1 MKSFQSFRLDVAN
14 HCLWRGEERVII
26 TPKAFDVL
34 RHLVENAGRLVTQ
47 SELLEAL
54 WPETYVNQ
62 EVLRKYILEIRKVL
76 GDRPQNPEFIE
87 TVIKRGYRFIAPV
100 TDASPPELA
109 DLPTPNAAEE
119 KPGDEAAPSSEESS
133 SEKRTA
139 WKLVLIP
146 TLALIVVLVC
156 VASGFVWFTRR
167 SHASSFSNTSI
178 AVLPFTDMS
187 PGKDQEY
194 FADGLSEQLINDLAK
209 VSGLKVVARSSAFQ
223 FKGQGEDL
231 RAVGQKLGIANVL
244 EGSVRKDGD
253 RVRITASLTKV
264 DDGFQ
269 LWSETY
275 DRDINRIFEAQ
286 DDIARDLTAALQ
298 VNLLS
303 STKSAI
309 PTHSPSTNPEAY
321 QAYLQ
326 GQYFV
331 ARGQDK
337 EDLDKALSYADQ
349 AIKLDAGFA
358 PAWAQRSQVLQTMAS
373 LALIEN
379 TDGFQRARE
388 SAAKAIALGPDLAA
402 GYLALGLIQINH
414 DWDWGGADASLRKAG
429 ALEPGNADVLCNR
442 AYLARYLGHEDE
454 AINLYKQAI
463 ALDPL
468 RASFHLGL
476 GYELFFVGRY
486 EEALAEL
493 QRTEELNPQISS
505 LHLTRG
511 KILMAQGHP
520 QEALAE
526 MEKETGQ
533 WEKFSGETLA
543 YHLLGR
549 HAESDAALKSLIATH
564 QNNCAYQIAEA
575 YAYRGE
581 TTEAFHWLDRAVRQR
596 DPGAP
601 ELKRSPLM
609 IGLRQDPRYAEL
621 LTKMHLAD

>member
-1 MKSFQSFRLDVAN
+1 MKAFQSFRLDAAN
-14 HCLWRGEERVII
+14 HSLWRGQERVII

-34 RHLVENAGRLVTQ
+34 RYLVENAGRLVTQ
-47 SELLEAL
+47 TELLEAL

-76 GDRPQNPEFIE
+76 GDRHKNPAFVE
-87 TVIKRGYRFIAPV
+87 TVTKRGYRFIAPV
-100 TDASPPELA
+100 TDESTTEPP
-109 DLPTPNAAEE
+109 DLHTSNVSQEAL
-119 KPGDEAAPSSEESS
+119 GDEAAQSEQESS
-133 SEKRTA
+133 SSKTRA
-139 WKLVLIP
+139 WKPPLIEA
-146 TLALIVVLVC
+146 LALVVA
-156 VASGFVWFTRR
+156 VACISGFVWLTRTR
-167 SHASSFSNTSI
+167 LHASSFNKTSI
-178 AVLPFTDMS
+178 AVLPFADMS

-223 FKGQGEDL
+223 FKGRSEDL
-231 RAVGQKLGIANVL
+231 RSVGHKLGVANVL
-244 EGSVRKDGD
+244 EGSVRKEGN

-275 DRDINRIFEAQ
+275 DREIDRIFEAQ
-286 DDIARDLTAALQ
+286 DDIARDVTAALQ
-298 VNLLS
+298 VKLLS
-303 STKSAI
+303 PAGSVISA
-309 PTHSPSTNPEAY
+309 HSPSTNPAAY

-326 GQYFV
+326 GQYFI

-337 EDLDKALSYADQ
+337 EDLEKALSYADQ
-349 AIKLDAGFA
+349 AIKLDGNFA

-373 LALIEN
+373 VALIE
-379 TDGFQRARE
+379 TMDGFRRARE
-388 SAAKAIALGPDLAA
+388 SAAKAIALDPNLAT

-414 DWDWGGADASLRKAG
+414 DWDWHGANASLKKAG
-429 ALEPGNADVLCNR
+429 TLEPGNADVLCNR

-454 AINLYKQAI
+454 AIDLYKQAI
-463 ALDPL
+463 ALDPM
-468 RASFHLGL
+468 RANFHLAL

-493 QRTEELNPQISS
+493 QRAEELNPQLSS

-511 KILMAQGHP
+511 KILMSQGHP

-526 MEKETGQ
+526 MEKETGE
-533 WEKFSGETLA
+533 WEKFSGETMA
-543 YHLLGR
+543 HHLLR
-549 HAESDAALKSLIATH
+549 QREESDASLKNLIATH
-564 QNNCAYQIAEA
+564 QYDCAYQIAEA

-581 TTEAFHWLDRAVRQR
+581 NNEAFHWLDRAVRQR
-596 DPGAP
+596 DAGAP

-609 IGLRQDPRYAEL
+609 INLRQDPRYADL
-621 LTKMHLAD
+621 LKEMHLAD

>member
-231 RAVGQKLGIANVL
+231 RAVGQKLGVANVL

-269 LWSETY
+269 
-275 DRDINRIFEAQ
+275 
-286 DDIARDLTAALQ
+286 
-298 VNLLS
+298 
-303 STKSAI
+303 
-309 PTHSPSTNPEAY
+309 
-321 QAYLQ
+321 
-326 GQYFV
+326 
-331 ARGQDK
+331 
-337 EDLDKALSYADQ
+337 
-349 AIKLDAGFA
+349 
-358 PAWAQRSQVLQTMAS
+358 
-373 LALIEN
+373 
-379 TDGFQRARE
+379 
-388 SAAKAIALGPDLAA
+388 
-402 GYLALGLIQINH
+402 
-414 DWDWGGADASLRKAG
+414 
-429 ALEPGNADVLCNR
+429 
-442 AYLARYLGHEDE
+442 
-454 AINLYKQAI
+454 
-463 ALDPL
+463 
-468 RASFHLGL
+468 
-476 GYELFFVGRY
+476 
-486 EEALAEL
+486 
-493 QRTEELNPQISS
+493 
-505 LHLTRG
+505 
-511 KILMAQGHP
+511 
-520 QEALAE
+520 
-526 MEKETGQ
+526 
-533 WEKFSGETLA
+533 
-543 YHLLGR
+543 
-549 HAESDAALKSLIATH
+549 
-564 QNNCAYQIAEA
+564 
-575 YAYRGE
+575 
-581 TTEAFHWLDRAVRQR
+581 
-596 DPGAP
+596 
-601 ELKRSPLM
+601 
-609 IGLRQDPRYAEL
+609 
-621 LTKMHLAD
+621 